1 MPTDWRH
8 SSDYA
13 RAGVPMLPVTH
24 GDRFTRLHILLY
36 TMILSAVCLM
46 PLASGMSGTIYLIS
60 ALALNG
66 VFLAYAIRL
75 YLSYSDRLARP
86 PFAIRSFI
94 CLASSRHC

>member
-1 MPTDWRH
+1 
-8 SSDYA
+8 
-13 RAGVPMLPVTH
+13 MLPVTH